1 MSYQEDGMWEFFAGA
16 VCKKLRFLVYR
27 KDSCP
32 VHLGE
37 FPLKNNA
44 SRWIILIV
52 MLGLFGLLAV
62 GCSQKTSKPTQTPP
76 LLSVTPTSLP
86 TDTPMPSPTSTSLP
100 PLAVLLA
107 PPGSDAAQVQVLQSA
122 LNELITAAGLRWQ
135 VRPSLS
141 LADFTPELRLV
152 IVLPPDPGVAALAGA
167 APQTQFL
174 SVAIPGVEPAANLS
188 TIAAGSERSD
198 QQGFIAGVI
207 ATLITPDWRV
217 GTIGL
222 AENVASKAAENA
234 FINGGTYFCGLCLQ
248 AYPPFY
254 DYPMVVNLPAT
265 ASAAEWRE
273 IGNYMIDHMVQTV
286 YVVPGA
292 GNSGMFEVL
301 AEANVNVIGEN
312 LPSEALRAHW
322 VVSLRP
328 AEILPVVLE
337 LLPDLLGGKAGVKVV
352 MPLTFLDANPD
363 LFSPG
368 RQRLAQETLDDLLA
382 GFIDTGVDQATGE
395 NR

>member
-1 MSYQEDGMWEFFAGA
+1 
-16 VCKKLRFLVYR
+16 
-27 KDSCP
+27 
-32 VHLGE
+32 
-37 FPLKNNA
+37 LKINS
-44 SRWIILIV
+44 SRWNFLILIA
-52 MLGLFGLLAV
+52 MLGLLGVWTAA
-62 GCSQKTSKPTQTPP
+62 CNNIAPKPTLTPTVP
-76 LLSVTPTSLP
+76 SLTPTSLS
-86 TDTPMPSPTSTSLP
+86 TDTPTPSPTPTPLS

-107 PPGSDAAQVQVLQSA
+107 PPGSDASQIKAFQSA
-122 LNELITAAGLRWQ
+122 LNEPITAVGLRWQ

-141 LADFTPELRLV
+141 QDDFTPELRLV
-152 IVLPPDPGVAALAGA
+152 VVLPPDPGVAALAQT
-167 APQTQFL
+167 APKTQFL

-188 TIAAGSERSD
+188 VIAASSERSD

-207 ATLITPDWRV
+207 AAMISPDWRIGV
-217 GTIGL
+217 IGL
-222 AENVASKAAENA
+222 ADNVTSKAAENA

-265 ASAAEWRE
+265 ASSAEWRE
-273 IGNYMIDHMVQTV
+273 IGNFIVDHIVQTG

-292 GNSGMFEVL
+292 GDSGMFDVL
-301 AEANVNVIGEN
+301 TQAKVNVIGESM
-312 LPSEALRAHW
+312 PSEALRAHW

-328 AEILPVVLE
+328 AETLPVVLK
-337 LLPDLLGGKAGVKVV
+337 LLPDLLNGKAGEKIA
-352 MPLTFLDANPD
+352 MPLTFLDANPE

-382 GFIDTGVDQATGE
+382 GFIDTGVDLVTGE